1 MPGYKEYIDRSL
13 YDDLT
18 SLNANVLSSSVFEN
32 FLISKIFIVSL
43 SNTPF
48 IPVQWQSGSFKL
60 ATKLDCTQKY
70 PDGLKLGSE
79 IRKDTT
85 FILPFQITYMLWLHI
100 AAMVSLLSSLW
111 RALFFR
117 LSRRL
122 SLGVLKAWN
131 DNFVKIVAICYCLRF
146 LTIWRHGK

>member
-48 IPVQWQSGSFKL
+48 IPVQ
-60 ATKLDCTQKY
+60 
-70 PDGLKLGSE
+70 
-79 IRKDTT
+79 
-85 FILPFQITYMLWLHI
+85 
-100 AAMVSLLSSLW
+100 
-111 RALFFR
+111 
-117 LSRRL
+117 
-122 SLGVLKAWN
+122 
-131 DNFVKIVAICYCLRF
+131 
-146 LTIWRHGK
+146 